1 MDTIIA
7 IAEMIFDDPWQNYSE
22 HICYHFNVTPEW
34 LCANAKEI
42 CETLMTMFDAEYAEY
57 VDGYF
62 FAYYHKPNLYVF
74 VHHRSQIVG
83 VVQAWDIDDAK
94 RKIPCEYDTL
104 ELVDGDVYYDQ
115 Y

>member
-1 MDTIIA
+1 MNHVLA
-7 IAEMIFDDPWQNYSE
+7 IAQMIYDDPRQNYTE
-22 HICYHFNVTPEW
+22 HICYQFNVTEDW
-34 LCANAKEI
+34 VAEHAREI
-42 CETLMTMFDAEYAEY
+42 CETLMDLFGVAYAKFD
-57 VDGYF
+57 DGF
-62 FAYYHKPNLYVF
+62 FIICEATPNLYVF
-74 VHHRSQIVG
+74 TKYSAQIVG